1 MLHQTVTNVNYSHA
15 PPSAFSS
22 SSTPLPSS
30 DIKSEKSSR
39 LTRCRVPTTRFLL
52 DLHLPPPLP
61 SSSSSSSDTF
71 VADDVVPPPTAP
83 SAPILI
89 HVHGGGWQR
98 GAKDSRLRGAPI
110 MGRTAS
116 QQGMVVACISYRL
129 APPSSFA
136 LLLRATIATL
146 IAALIIGWTPYFRSQ
161 WDRIGY
167 IHQFDHHSIYIYCT
181 FDMNDIPLLGCVG
194 VFPPTH
200 IEYSLVVSGC

>member
-1 MLHQTVTNVNYSHA
+1 MLRRVVTNVNYSHA
-15 PPSAFSS
+15 PLSS
-22 SSTPLPSS
+22 SSSSSPSSSS
-30 DIKSEKSSR
+30 DIKSPR
-39 LTRCRVPTTRFLL
+39 VTRCRVPTTRFLL

-61 SSSSSSSDTF
+61 SSSDTV
-71 VADDVVPPPTAP
+71 VADDDAVPPPTAP

-98 GAKDSRLRGAPI
+98 GAKDSNWRGAPI

-136 LLLRATIATL
+136 LLLRAATATL

-167 IHQFDHHSIYIYCT
+167 IHQLSSFHIYIS
-181 FDMNDIPLLGCVG
+181 IVHL
-194 VFPPTH
+194 
-200 IEYSLVVSGC
+200 I